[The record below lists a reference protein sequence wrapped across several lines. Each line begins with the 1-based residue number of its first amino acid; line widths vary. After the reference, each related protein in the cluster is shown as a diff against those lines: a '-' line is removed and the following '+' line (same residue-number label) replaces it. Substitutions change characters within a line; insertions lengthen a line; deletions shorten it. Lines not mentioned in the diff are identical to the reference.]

1 MGDRDACAVPVTG
14 GKLYAG
20 TKLVFL
26 LVTILLLFQV
36 LVHENIHNL
45 SEVKK
50 KNPNDKFPL

>member
-20 TKLVFL
+20 TKLAFL

-50 KNPNDKFPL
+50 NPSDKFPL

>member
-1 MGDRDACAVPVTG
+1 MGDKDACAVPVTG

-50 KNPNDKFPL
+50 NPNDKFPL